1 MPFTPATSEI
11 ASKNVLNTES
21 RAESIFKDGK
31 DSYTLKFFDV
41 QKLKRLKA
49 FGYKRCVSKVD
60 GGFSHSNKLLGG
72 VCARRNATRQHKDIP
87 IVFCTLSVCKL
98 FFYKQFVP

>member
-11 ASKNVLNTES
+11 ASKNVLNIES

-49 FGYKRCVSKVD
+49 LAINF
-60 GGFSHSNKLLGG
+60 
-72 VCARRNATRQHKDIP
+72 
-87 IVFCTLSVCKL
+87 
-98 FFYKQFVP
+98 

>member
-1 MPFTPATSEI
+1 MPFTPPTSKI
-11 ASKNVLNTES
+11 ASKNVLNIES

-41 QKLKRLKA
+41 QKLERLKA
-49 FGYKRCVSKVD
+49 FGCVSKDD
-60 GGFSHSNKLLGG
+60 GRFSHSNKHLGR
-72 VCARRNATRQHKDIP
+72 VCARRNATRQYKDIP
-87 IVFCTLSVCKL
+87 TIFCTLSMCKI